1 LRFLRF
7 GRRYISGGESAAG
20 ALLDR
25 LDGGSLS
32 AETIRQIRAV
42 EALEAIASSEARRLL
57 EKLAAGPAE
66 TRLAAEAKAAARRLS
81 KRAGFAP

>member
-1 LRFLRF
+1 M
-7 GRRYISGGESAAG
+7 GRTSPEASRRLS

-25 LDGGSLS
+25 VDGGSLS
-32 AETIRQIRAV
+32 VETIRQLRAV

-66 TRLAAEAKAAARRLS
+66 TRLAVEAKAAAQRLA
-81 KRAGFAP
+81 KRAAVAP